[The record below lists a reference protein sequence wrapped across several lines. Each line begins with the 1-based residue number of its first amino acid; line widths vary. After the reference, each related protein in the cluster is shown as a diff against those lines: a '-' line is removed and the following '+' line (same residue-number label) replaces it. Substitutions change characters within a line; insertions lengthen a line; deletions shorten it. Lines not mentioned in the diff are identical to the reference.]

1 MSSHCSALAL
11 LALAASLGAAPAG
24 VAPRA
29 GLPNFTRALAAGEH
43 VRLVCLGGT
52 ATASVEVPGG
62 KDLPGLLSGAFRRS
76 YPKASLRVVNQGLP
90 ETGSWLGVFR
100 TDTEVVQHYVPL
112 GLTVVEFAPEDAAE
126 PPARV
131 LAAVEGI
138 VRKIRRA
145 KADSDILF
153 LYTARPEWL
162 AEYRQ
167 GRVPEVVV
175 LYERVAEHYGIPSVD
190 GGAWLARQDGEWPGD
205 EAVRAAYA
213 EAVAAYAAEL
223 APAAAEAQ
231 PHALPAPL
239 GERPLEQA
247 NLATYERATWDE
259 GWLDWQESP
268 LSRFFHVLHG
278 TRPEATVTCRFQGDA
293 VGLYAPLETGS
304 ADFLASVDGGPWQ
317 RVVRATPGAKA
328 RAEALVVAENL
339 DPATVHEL
347 RLRLA
352 PEGDRAEARLAFF
365 LVNGKVVFDDPRAGM
380 TPLERLDAI
389 YATMDPVT
397 FQPAADRWRH
407 LPKTMARLAD
417 GPELTIVMLGD
428 SIVNDT
434 AHSEYQ
440 HLLMR
445 RYPKCQIKVVRSV
458 RGSTGCWWYKD
469 ENRVQSYV
477 LDHQPDLLM
486 IGGISQRDDT
496 ESIRAVIQQVRAAR
510 PGLEILL
517 MTGAVGSSD
526 PRTDPA
532 WTEEVPEEGES
543 YRTRLRRLA
552 REENCEFLDMTGPW
566 GRYIRDSRHA
576 LGSFKRDVVHAN
588 DRGKQV
594 LGRILDAY
602 FTSKP

>member
-1 MSSHCSALAL
+1 
-11 LALAASLGAAPAG
+11 
-24 VAPRA
+24 
-29 GLPNFTRALAAGEH
+29 
-43 VRLVCLGGT
+43 
-52 ATASVEVPGG
+52 
-62 KDLPGLLSGAFRRS
+62 
-76 YPKASLRVVNQGLP
+76 
-90 ETGSWLGVFR
+90 
-100 TDTEVVQHYVPL
+100 
-112 GLTVVEFAPEDAAE
+112 
-126 PPARV
+126 
-131 LAAVEGI
+131 
-138 VRKIRRA
+138 
-145 KADSDILF
+145 
-153 LYTARPEWL
+153 
-162 AEYRQ
+162 
-167 GRVPEVVV
+167 
-175 LYERVAEHYGIPSVD
+175 
-190 GGAWLARQDGEWPGD
+190 
-205 EAVRAAYA
+205 
-213 EAVAAYAAEL
+213 
-223 APAAAEAQ
+223 
-231 PHALPAPL
+231 
-239 GERPLEQA
+239 
-247 NLATYERATWDE
+247 
-259 GWLDWQESP
+259 
-268 LSRFFHVLHG
+268 
-278 TRPEATVTCRFQGDA
+278 
-293 VGLYAPLETGS
+293 
-304 ADFLASVDGGPWQ
+304 
-317 RVVRATPGAKA
+317 
-328 RAEALVVAENL
+328 
-339 DPATVHEL
+339 
-347 RLRLA
+347 
-352 PEGDRAEARLAFF
+352 
-365 LVNGKVVFDDPRAGM
+365 M

-397 FQPAADRWRH
+397 FQPPADRWRH

-428 SIVNDT
+428 SIINDT

-552 REENCEFLDMTGPW
+552 REENCEYLDMTGPW

-602 FTSKP
+602 FTPQP